1 MFSRFRSPD
10 RSSRRFTASICL
22 YRLSSFRFIGLVP
35 FAIVFCP
42 NTLRGHF
49 IGTPLDDGHPLEFQ
63 FFSVCEKQFESTAPP
78 PAAVHAAH
86 ELDKGR
92 HLAKCRGFRAG
103 CARASRPAL
112 AGNATATTR
121 ADETRN
127 DVIPGLTC
135 GHSGE
140 QEDTRRG
147 MLESRQWWGV
157 SPKNVRRNGYA
168 QGDQVLPG
176 VPAGGGGCPSQS
188 QSRPE
193 DTEEQFTVWVSPAIT
208 SQKRGANFRC

>member
-1 MFSRFRSPD
+1 MMGTRWSFNFSQFARNNLNRQHHLRPRFMQLTNSTKAGI
-10 RSSRRFTASICL
+10 SQNVA
-22 YRLSSFRFIGLVP
+22 V
-35 FAIVFCP
+35 FA
-42 NTLRGHF
+42 L
-49 IGTPLDDGHPLEFQ
+49 
-63 FFSVCEKQFESTAPP
+63 
-78 PAAVHAAH
+78 AAH
-86 ELDKGR
+86 GL
-92 HLAKCRGFRAG
+92 
-103 CARASRPAL
+103 SRPAL
-112 AGNATATTR
+112 AGSATATTR

-168 QGDQVLPG
+168 PGDQVLPG